1 MSEKKKEK
9 RVIYPL
15 RLSPSE
21 RKKLEEL
28 AEAVGL
34 KLSSYLRQ
42 AGLNGGEVGSPKKMN
57 PIVPE
62 ANRRTYWELGETNY
76 QLRRIGININQ
87 IAKASNTALKRGY
100 LLSVESE
107 KLSQLSQQLEE
118 LEGHIEQLR
127 ASMIGV
133 SN

>member
-1 MSEKKKEK
+1 MKKEK

-42 AGLNGGEVGSPKKMN
+42 AGLNGGEVGSQKKMN

-100 LLSVESE
+100 LLPVESE